1 MSIKSVYYMLVSL
14 VLIGGLLILD
24 YFGVIWHNSIFA
36 YPYQVKGI
44 DVSHH
49 QGKIDWETLRKE
61 NPDFVF
67 AYIKATEGQD
77 FEDEDF
83 EKNWNEAKKNG
94 FVTGAYHFFS
104 MQSKGK
110 DQAKHYISK
119 VPKDVKSLP
128 PVIDLE
134 ISLYHDPNKVKAEL
148 QDMINQLDQHY
159 GKETVF
165 YVTYDTYETY
175 IKDHFK
181 ENRIWIRDIIKFPT
195 LDGQDWEIWQYGNRG
210 HLEGINGYVDLNV
223 YQGSK
228 EEFEKEYVGSI
239 Q

>member
-1 MSIKSVYYMLVSL
+1 MPKSVYYTLVSL
-14 VLIGGLLILD
+14 ILVGGLLVLD
-24 YFGVIWHNSIFA
+24 YFGIIWHNSIFA
-36 YPYQVKGI
+36 STYQVKGI

-49 QGKIDWETLRKE
+49 QERIDWKTLRKE

-77 FEDEDF
+77 FEDKDF
-83 EKNWNEAKKNG
+83 EKNWREAKKYQ

-104 MQSKGK
+104 MQSTGK
-110 DQAKHYISK
+110 AQAKNYISK
-119 VPKDVKSLP
+119 VPKDVYSLP

-134 ISLYHDPNKVKAEL
+134 ISLNHDPKKVKAEL
-148 QDMINQLDQHY
+148 QDMMSELDRHY
-159 GKETVF
+159 GKETIF

-210 HLEGINGYVDLNV
+210 HLEGIDGYVDLNV
-223 YQGSK
+223 YQGSRD
-228 EEFEKEYVGSI
+228 EFDKEYGLTK
-239 Q
+239 